1 MRFLIAISLAAIL
14 HTPVIS
20 AQEAEEVEAIPM
32 TPETEPTL
40 DCEEAITVFQDV
52 SRFGR
57 KKRAA
62 ENMTKQHAEMA
73 LEGWRL
79 ADMEIYIE
87 NGDLEGFF
95 LSYIRAVA
103 CPVEAEN

>member
-14 HTPVIS
+14 YTPVIS
-20 AQEAEEVEAIPM
+20 AQEAEEVKAIPM
-32 TPETEPTL
+32 APDAEPTL

-57 KKRAA
+57 KNRAA
-62 ENMTKQHAEMA
+62 ENMTELHAEKA

-103 CPVEAEN
+103 CPVEAES